1 MNSLNHKERRQH
13 ERFPFNGDVKIGGKV
28 RVEPSDISESGLY
41 IITKRS
47 LMLGSEF
54 EVFLTF
60 RDKELKF
67 KTRVQNLQEG
77 IGMGLMFIDK
87 SVEMEVKIRNI
98 IENIKINI
106 SKSPLKK
113 HNVLLIDDNVLLRKV
128 CR

>member
-13 ERFPFNGDVKIGGKV
+13 ERFPFNGEIKIGGKI
-28 RVEPSDISESGLY
+28 RVEPFDISESGLY

-47 LMLGSEF
+47 LILGSEF

-60 RDKELKF
+60 KDKESKF
-67 KTRVQNLQEG
+67 KTRVQNMQEG
-77 IGMGLMFIDK
+77 IGMGLMFINN

-98 IENIKINI
+98 IEDIKINI

-113 HNVLLIDDNVLLRKV
+113 HR
-128 CR
+128 